1 LALLLTATFA
11 CAQPH
16 YPNRPVELVVPF
28 AAGGGTDLIAR
39 LMCDGLSRRLGAP
52 FVAVNRAGA
61 NTNIGMQV
69 VSRAK
74 EDGYT
79 LLLGSVG
86 FIANPAL
93 YAHLSFDPGKELTPI
108 TLLATSSTV
117 VVVHPSLPV
126 DNVPELISYLRDRPG
141 QINYASYGTGSGPHL
156 AAELF
161 QSATGTKLVQIPYRG
176 GGQAAVAVLRNE
188 VQMFFSGPLPVLAMI
203 RDGRLKPIAV
213 AAERRLAVL
222 PDVPTF
228 REYGIDYRSGTWF
241 GLFAPR
247 NLDAEI
253 LRAIHRAAVATL
265 DDPAVREHLSAQGAD
280 IIASSPSEFE
290 RFIIEESKR
299 LAVMVRAARLRL
311 N

>member
-1 LALLLTATFA
+1 
-11 CAQPH
+11 
-16 YPNRPVELVVPF
+16 
-28 AAGGGTDLIAR
+28 
-39 LMCDGLSRRLGAP
+39 
-52 FVAVNRAGA
+52 
-61 NTNIGMQV
+61 
-69 VSRAK
+69 
-74 EDGYT
+74 
-79 LLLGSVG
+79 
-86 FIANPAL
+86 
-93 YAHLSFDPGKELTPI
+93 
-108 TLLATSSTV
+108 
-117 VVVHPSLPV
+117 
-126 DNVPELISYLRDRPG
+126 VPELISYLRGRPG

-247 NLDAEI
+247 KLDAEI
-253 LRAIHRAAVATL
+253 LRTIHRAAVATL
-265 DDPAVREHLSAQGAD
+265 DDPAVRDHLSAQGAD

-290 RFIIEESKR
+290 SFILEESKR
-299 LAVMVRAARLRL
+299 LAVMVRASRL
-311 N
+311 NLN